1 MKREYDFSK
10 AERGKFYRR
19 GAKMILPIYLDATLQ
34 KQLEPLARN
43 QGKGIGEVVNDILKN
58 QVQLLTTLNP
68 SKRPNKPM
76 QPTRSAAKPRR
87 VPSARKRRSPRRGLA
102 AGRYPDRRC
111 RWPAVPPLGVES
123 RIEVRK

>member
-87 VPSARKRRSPRRGLA
+87 VPSARKRRSPRRG
-102 AGRYPDRRC
+102 
-111 RWPAVPPLGVES
+111 
-123 RIEVRK
+123 

>member
-34 KQLEPLARN
+34 KQLKPLARS
-43 QGKGIGEVVNDILKN
+43 QGKGIGDVVNDILKN

-87 VPSARKRRSPRRGLA
+87 VPSARKKRSPRRG
-102 AGRYPDRRC
+102 
-111 RWPAVPPLGVES
+111 
-123 RIEVRK
+123 

>member
-19 GAKMILPIYLDATLQ
+19 GAKMILPIYLDATVQ
-34 KQLEPLARN
+34 KQLEPLARS
-43 QGKGIGEVVNDILKN
+43 QGKGIGKVVNDILKN

-76 QPTRSAAKPRR
+76 QPTRSAAKPRH
-87 VPSARKRRSPRRGLA
+87 VPSARKKRSPRRG
-102 AGRYPDRRC
+102 
-111 RWPAVPPLGVES
+111 
-123 RIEVRK
+123 